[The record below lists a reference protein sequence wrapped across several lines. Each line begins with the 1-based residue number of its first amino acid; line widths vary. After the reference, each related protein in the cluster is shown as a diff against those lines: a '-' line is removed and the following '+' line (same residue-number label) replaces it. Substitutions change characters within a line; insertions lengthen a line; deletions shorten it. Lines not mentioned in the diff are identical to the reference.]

1 MPDITIPDAAVEA
14 AAMIIGGW
22 DGRGEPFR
30 HEMWR
35 QDARHVLTAAAP
47 HIIEVTEAAVREQV
61 ARDIEAVRGE
71 HLRWYGN
78 QTLSLAARIARGA
91 S

>member
-1 MPDITIPDAAVEA
+1 MTAITDRIAAEHHYLPRRRYKLCACGDVLGVTET
-14 AAMIIGGW
+14 M
-22 DGRGEPFR
+22 R
-30 HEMWR
+30 H
-35 QDARHVLTAAAP
+35 HVA
-47 HIIEVTEAAVREQV
+47 VKVEAAVREQV